1 NQKKYHTRELDRVM
15 VKGRK
20 TPLNI
25 HEVFN
30 GDDEEKIKLKLDFLE
45 TFQEGLNAYRKRQWK
60 KGLSKFKECQKAAP
74 EDPVYQ
80 VYLERCENFITQSPP
95 KNWNGVYEFQ
105 EK

>member
-1 NQKKYHTRELDRVM
+1 MNGTTAVPLWRKANKKEGEWMRQDAEW
-15 VKGRK
+15 KRK
-20 TPLNI
+20 T
-25 HEVFN
+25 V
-30 GDDEEKIKLKLDFLE
+30 
-45 TFQEGLNAYRKRQWK
+45 QEGLIAYRKRQWK
-60 KGLSKFKECQKAAP
+60 KGLSKFKECKKAAP